1 SCGAGAMMY
10 ILPMLLGRTYDFRQ
24 DTIGIDI
31 FDKKDV
37 EDAMEIWKL
46 SPDARP
52 LQFWELLD
60 PKSVGTHVV
69 TQITWGGQI
78 YASVNF
84 ISLKS
89 EYTEEIKAEV
99 KASIAKSGAF
109 DVDAQGKSEVLNA
122 TWSFVSRYQIW
133 LIIFEV
139 FAKICIYYVVNN

>member
-1 SCGAGAMMY
+1 
-10 ILPMLLGRTYDFRQ
+10 
-24 DTIGIDI
+24 
-31 FDKKDV
+31 
-37 EDAMEIWKL
+37 EIWKL

-109 DVDAQGKSEVLNA
+109 DVDAQGNSASGDRKVKPLLV
-122 TWSFVSRYQIW
+122 TIQK
-133 LIIFEV
+133 LQKV
-139 FAKICIYYVVNN
+139 FNCGETGLFWKKMPKRTSITQK